1 MAIAGFWI
9 FITHLL
15 TGKMPLFRPQMLADR
30 NLMTGTLFLFILG
43 LVMMASMA
51 LLSPMLQNLYGYPV
65 LETGMLLAARGL
77 GVMVAMAA
85 SGRMME
91 KIDPRLMVF
100 AGFVM
105 MALSLWYMTGW
116 SLEMDWHPVV
126 WTGLLP
132 EIGSASC
139 RERVCQYVLVSGVA

>member
-1 MAIAGFWI
+1 MLDRGVHVDWFDATEICIEAGIAIAGFWI

-51 LLSPMLQNLYGYPV
+51 LLPPMLQNLYGYQV
-65 LETGMLLAARGL
+65 LETGMLLAVRGL

-100 AGFVM
+100 AGF
-105 MALSLWYMTGW
+105 
-116 SLEMDWHPVV
+116 
-126 WTGLLP
+126 
-132 EIGSASC
+132 EIGKASS
-139 RERVCQYVLVSGVA
+139 RERVCQYVSTSVGAGA

>member
-1 MAIAGFWI
+1 
-9 FITHLL
+9 
-15 TGKMPLFRPQMLADR
+15 
-30 NLMTGTLFLFILG
+30 
-43 LVMMASMA
+43 
-51 LLSPMLQNLYGYPV
+51 MLQNLYGYPV

-91 KIDPRLMVF
+91 EIDPRLMVF

-126 WTGLLP
+126 WTGLLQGVGLGLVFVQSS
-132 EIGSASC
+132 EERRVGKECVSTC
-139 RERVCQYVLVSGVA
+139 RSRWSPI